1 MRRYSIRVRRK
12 RSPGSIA
19 RALFAAAYVA
29 LQAGLVLSSP
39 LRPDGVFS
47 FQMFNESSTI
57 AIRLSRRVA
66 TPGGEALVPTDGR
79 WEAQSSAGG
88 RKRHAWNDR
97 VDDRPR
103 NAERTSSSG

>member
-1 MRRYSIRVRRK
+1 PRRQTPRLKIWQSRGRRVASSSRLDLDVRG
-12 RSPGSIA
+12 RT
-19 RALFAAAYVA
+19 LFAGLYLAA
-29 LQAGLVLSSP
+29 QAALVLTSP

-88 RKRHAWNDR
+88 RKRHAWND
-97 VDDRPR
+97 
-103 NAERTSSSG
+103 